1 MPEDDR
7 ETSAVFAAQQRD
19 IVERL
24 VRIEAGVTRTNGR
37 VSALEGWRDDH
48 VAWSDGMVGE
58 INGLLASIT
67 TSALAQIEAAVGRA
81 LDSRET
87 AAKAAKLD
95 ALQERFGPDIE
106 SDLSRWSAITRLS
119 RSTMLKVWMTI
130 ATLAAGAG
138 AAAMLER
145 LF

>member
-7 ETSAVFAAQQRD
+7 ETSAVFAARQRD
-19 IVERL
+19 IIERL
-24 VRIEAGVTRTNGR
+24 VRIEVGVNRTNGR
-37 VSALEGWRDDH
+37 VSALEDWRVEH
-48 VAWSDGMVGE
+48 STWSDGMVGE

-95 ALQERFGPDIE
+95 ALQERFGKDLE

-119 RSTMLKVWMTI
+119 SSTMLRLWMTI

>member
-7 ETSAVFAAQQRD
+7 ETSAVFAARQRD
-19 IVERL
+19 IIERL
-24 VRIEAGVTRTNGR
+24 ARIEIGVNRTNGR
-37 VSALEGWRDDH
+37 VSALEDWRLDH
-48 VAWSDGMVGE
+48 TAWSDGMAGE
-58 INGLLASIT
+58 INHRLDTIT
-67 TSALAQIEAAVGRA
+67 NGTLAQIEAAVGRA
-81 LDSRET
+81 LDARET

-119 RSTMLKVWMTI
+119 SSTMLKVWMTI

>member
-1 MPEDDR
+1 MTDEITRRLDDILA
-7 ETSAVFAAQQRD
+7 EVK
-19 IVERL
+19 
-24 VRIEAGVTRTNGR
+24 RTNGR
-37 VSALEGWRDDH
+37 VSELESWRKEH
-48 VAWSDGMVGE
+48 SAWSARTLGAIDQR
-58 INGLLASIT
+58 LDAIT
-67 TSALAQIEAAVGRA
+67 QDALGAIETAVGRA

-119 RSTMLKVWMTI
+119 SSTALKAWMTV

-138 AAAMLER
+138 AAAILER